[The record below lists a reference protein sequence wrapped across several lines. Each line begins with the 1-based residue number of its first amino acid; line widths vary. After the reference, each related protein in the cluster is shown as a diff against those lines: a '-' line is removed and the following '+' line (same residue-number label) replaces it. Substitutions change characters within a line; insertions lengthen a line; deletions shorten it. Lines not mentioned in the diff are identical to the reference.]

1 MENKYDETQ
10 LLKGVL
16 EGCVLVIIQREKTY
30 GYQIIQE
37 LKPFGFDAISE
48 GTIYPLLIR
57 FEKKGI
63 VSSHFEK
70 SPFGPKRKYY
80 SITKKGKVYLKEFI
94 ENWKSLSRKVEC
106 LLKGENNE
114 YCEIKKRK

>member
-1 MENKYDETQ
+1 MENKYDEAQ

-16 EGCVLVIIQREKTY
+16 EGCVLIIIQREKTY

-37 LKPFGFDAISE
+37 LKSFGFDSISE

-80 SITKKGKVYLKEFI
+80 SITKQGQIYLGKFI
-94 ENWKSLSRKVEC
+94 ENWKDLSKKVNF
-106 LLKGENNE
+106 LLERGENHE
-114 YCEIKKRK
+114 YF